1 MAHTANSTRC
11 TSPSRPRFTLVFFR
25 SVLPVLLLVSGAMLV
40 LAGCMPAPASAAGT
54 EASFERTLSVTG
66 SALQLTVSTGSGSIT
81 LTRGSDNQVHV
92 IGHVKGG
99 WGSSDSQVREIA
111 DHPPIEQTGN
121 IVRVGAHQQNLR
133 NISISYEIEA
143 PAGSYLK
150 ATSGSGSVTDNG
162 VGADARLHTGSGS
175 IHATGLQGGFSLS
188 TGSGNIE
195 AEGMG
200 TGDVTARTGS
210 GTIDLRGVNGGLQAH
225 TGSGSIKVRG
235 KPAGPW
241 RIGTG
246 SGGVELWT
254 GDAGFTLDAGTGSG
268 GIHVDRQMTVHGS
281 LGRHHVRGQIGGG
294 GPTVRIRTGSGGI
307 RVH

>member
-1 MAHTANSTRC
+1 MKSFLAAMA
-11 TSPSRPRFTLVFFR
+11 
-25 SVLPVLLLVSGAMLV
+25 V
-40 LAGCMPAPASAAGT
+40 LAGTLALVAVPVRGAEATFDRTLTVNGTVDLTVVTGAGSIQITQGAANRVHIFGRVRSGWRGSAARV
-54 EASFERTLSVTG
+54 A
-66 SALQLTVSTGSGSIT
+66 
-81 LTRGSDNQVHV
+81 
-92 IGHVKGG
+92 
-99 WGSSDSQVREIA
+99 EIA
-111 DHPPIEQTGN
+111 AHPPIEQTGN
-121 IVRVGAHQQNLR
+121 IVRVGAHHQNLR

-143 PAGSYLK
+143 PASSYLK

-195 AEGMG
+195 AEGTG

-235 KPAGPW
+235 KPTGPW
-241 RIGTG
+241 RLDTG

-254 GDAGFTLDAGTGSG
+254 GDAGFSLDAGTGSG
-268 GIHVDRQMTVHGS
+268 GIHVDRPMTVHGN
-281 LGRHHVRGQIGGG
+281 LGRHHVMGQIGGG